1 MQYLTIEV
9 VPTVSII
16 LFTSILSA
24 YLLRTWYLQENRL
37 NTDLPL
43 IFGVMFM
50 GLIAVMGLQLLFRT
64 GLVIET
70 IELFRIRALMVGV
83 ITLPMLVALLN
94 IWLQRRERHH
104 NRIIVAVFSYWMTA
118 TFLGTNSGMIIGL
131 VSPVMLILG
140 IAMMV
145 TFAITWKTGRL
156 QEIRS
161 GLLVIGL
168 GVTLSSQVM
177 RVPFDTMG
185 LGVVVDMVLA
195 IGMIIITL
203 ALTNPWKSY

>member
-16 LFTSILSA
+16 LFTSVLSA

-64 GLVIET
+64 GLVLET
-70 IELFRIRALMVGV
+70 IEIFRIRALMVGV

-94 IWLQRRERHH
+94 IWLKRHEKH
-104 NRIIVAVFSYWMTA
+104 HTRIVVAVFSYWMVA
-118 TFLGTNSGMIIGL
+118 TFLGTSSGMIIGL
-131 VSPVMLILG
+131 VSPVMLLLG

-161 GLLVIGL
+161 GVLVIGL

-177 RVPFDTMG
+177 RVPFDSMG
-185 LGVVVDMVLA
+185 LGVLVDMVLA

>member
-1 MQYLTIEV
+1 
-9 VPTVSII
+9 
-16 LFTSILSA
+16 
-24 YLLRTWYLQENRL
+24 
-37 NTDLPL
+37 
-43 IFGVMFM
+43 M
-50 GLIAVMGLQLLFRT
+50 GLIAVMGFQLLFRT

-70 IELFRIRALMVGV
+70 IEIFRIRALMVGV
-83 ITLPMLVALLN
+83 ITLPRLVALLN

-104 NRIIVAVFSYWMTA
+104 KRIVVAVFSYWMAA
-118 TFLGTNSGMIIGL
+118 TFLGTSSGMIIGL
-131 VSPVMLILG
+131 VTPVMLILG

-145 TFAITWKTGRL
+145 TFTITWKTGRL

-177 RVPFDTMG
+177 RVPFDAMG
-185 LGVVVDMVLA
+185 LGVVVDTVLA